1 MPTSATILTA
11 GPRLAAAGL
20 AATLLCVSVQPLSAG
35 PFNMFKSRDDQ
46 GQQATQSGSGGQG
59 GLFGGLFGGSR
70 NSQQQGEVT
79 RSELPTGDPEVAMI
93 LNPGLGTPTLAPENV
108 AATKAAIEQYRA
120 IVAQGGWPMVAP
132 VAMKPGRR
140 GTNIQ
145 TLQRRL
151 QISGD
156 LLSVSEPGRYDA
168 ATVAAVKR
176 FQYRHGLP
184 ATGVVDSKATVAAL
198 NVPANARLAQLE
210 ASLKRLQQRAGK
222 TSNRYIQVNI
232 PAAQVEA
239 VRNGRVELRNT
250 AVVGKVEHP
259 TPTLASKVSQV
270 KFNPYWNVPTSIVRA
285 DLVPKGRQFA
295 SRGEDVLAAYRM
307 EAIDQNGNILDPRQ
321 INWYGDEVYGYR
333 YRQKPWE
340 ENSLGFVKIDFPNK
354 DAVYIH
360 DTPLKSLFGKAVR
373 FESHGCVRTHNVDRL
388 AAWVLDNNS
397 AWSLARVDS
406 MKHNGIQENVTVTQ
420 TIGVYFTY
428 ISAWATP
435 DGMVQFR
442 PDVYGLDTRGTYA
455 SNY

>member
-1 MPTSATILTA
+1 M
-11 GPRLAAAGL
+11 
-20 AATLLCVSVQPLSAG
+20 
-35 PFNMFKSRDDQ
+35 
-46 GQQATQSGSGGQG
+46 
-59 GLFGGLFGGSR
+59 
-70 NSQQQGEVT
+70 
-79 RSELPTGDPEVAMI
+79 
-93 LNPGLGTPTLAPENV
+93 
-108 AATKAAIEQYRA
+108 
-120 IVAQGGWPMVAP
+120 
-132 VAMKPGRR
+132 
-140 GTNIQ
+140 
-145 TLQRRL
+145 
-151 QISGD
+151 
-156 LLSVSEPGRYDA
+156 LSVSEPGRYDA

-406 MKHNGIQENVTVTQ
+406 MKHNSIQENVTVTQ